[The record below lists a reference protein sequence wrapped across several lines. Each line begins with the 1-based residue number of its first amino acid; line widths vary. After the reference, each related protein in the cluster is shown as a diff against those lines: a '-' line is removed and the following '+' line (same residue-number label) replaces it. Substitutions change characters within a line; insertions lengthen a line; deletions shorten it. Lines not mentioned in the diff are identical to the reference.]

1 MSNAACRL
9 KKMNPKKI
17 AFGCV
22 SVEVNGNLGR
32 SSCKERVRVKSLIR
46 VDPGKVGNSRH
57 R

>member
-22 SVEVNGNLGR
+22 NVEVNGDLGR
-32 SSCKERVRVKSLIR
+32 KQFYR
-46 VDPGKVGNSRH
+46 NSKRKKPD
-57 R
+57 

>member
-17 AFGCV
+17 AFVCV
-22 SVEVNGNLGR
+22 NVEVNGNLGR
-32 SSCKERVRVKSLIR
+32 SSCIERVRVKSLIR